1 MQNLNNK
8 RASECNILI
17 IDDEVLI
24 CSMLKNV
31 LESKYQVKTCNTG
44 KEAFALI
51 DSIDFDVVVTD
62 LKLPDMSGL
71 DVLRYAKGKDEYTE
85 VIVVTGFA
93 SLDSATLAI
102 NLGVYSYLMKPLS
115 IPVFQIQIE
124 RAIATRLFHL
134 KSIRLMQ
141 QSDNM
146 EPEAK
151 GHLSDITSLYF
162 FLRKLM
168 LSLEISEI
176 MRITLEEVNQKT
188 GAVLSVIGVN
198 LLGFSELYS
207 MPSMGDVD
215 EKKLWDL
222 FNKVYK
228 NTQQTIEMEFVN
240 NRKAPLYL
248 FKGKIGDPIDLD
260 SLYPVHV
267 PMMVT
272 DRAIGTLTV
281 FFQNKKMYSSDLN
294 LYLYVF
300 SSIVSSIVEHGYSA
314 LQARQQ
320 AKTDSLTGIANHRL
334 FHQTLEREIARA
346 NRKKGQFALILIDID
361 NFKNINDTYG
371 HQVGDAVIIDLTR
384 RISSIIRTG
393 DVLARYGGEEFGI
406 ILPDTDKFGVETL
419 ALRILA
425 LVSSTPLEYS
435 QHEINYTVSIGFV
448 VYDGGHPVKKDALI
462 EVADAALYESKRNGK
477 NRVSLG
483 LLTYENV

>member
-1 MQNLNNK
+1 MQNIANK
-8 RASECNILI
+8 RPSECNILI
-17 IDDEVLI
+17 VDDEVQI
-24 CSMLKNV
+24 SNMLKDV
-31 LESKYQVKTCNTG
+31 LKARYKVKVCQSG

-51 DSIDFDVVVTD
+51 DKIDFDVVVTD
-62 LKLPDMSGL
+62 LKLPDISGIE
-71 DVLRYAKGKDEYTE
+71 VLRYAKSKDEYTE
-85 VIVVTGFA
+85 VIVITGFA

-115 IPVFQIQIE
+115 LPVFMIQVE
-124 RAIATRLFHL
+124 RAVATRLFHL

-141 QSDNM
+141 QSDMM

-168 LSLEISEI
+168 LSLEVSEI

-188 GAVLSVIGVN
+188 GAMFSVICVN
-198 LLGFSELYS
+198 LLGFSELFA
-207 MPSMGDVD
+207 MPATGDFD
-215 EKKLWDL
+215 EKLLWELL
-222 FNKVYK
+222 FRFYK
-228 NTQQTIEMEFVN
+228 KGEQHIDWDKFI
-240 NRKAPLYL
+240 NREIPLYL
-248 FKGKIGDPIDLD
+248 FKGKQGESVDPA

-272 DRAIGTLTV
+272 DRPIGTLTV
-281 FFQNKKMYSSDLN
+281 FFEDPATSHQDQNLF
-294 LYLYVF
+294 LYVF

-346 NRKKGQFALILIDID
+346 NRRKGHFSLILIDID
-361 NFKNINDTYG
+361 NFKRINDTYG

-406 ILPDTDKFGVETL
+406 ILPDTDLFGAETL
-419 ALRILA
+419 ASRVLTS
-425 LVSSTPLEYS
+425 VSSSPLIYS
-435 QHEINYTVSIGFV
+435 QYEINYTVSIGFV
-448 VYDGGHPVKKDALI
+448 VYDGTEPVKKDHLI
-462 EVADAALYESKRNGK
+462 AVADAALYDSKRNGK

-483 LLTYENV
+483 HLTV

>member
-1 MQNLNNK
+1 MQNLQNK
-8 RASECNILI
+8 RLSECNILI
-17 IDDEVLI
+17 VDDEVLI
-24 CSMLKNV
+24 SKMLKEV
-31 LESKYQVKTCNTG
+31 LETRYKVKTCQNG
-44 KEAFALI
+44 KEAFSLI
-51 DSIDFDVVVTD
+51 DTIDFDVIVTD
-62 LKLPDMSGL
+62 LKLPDVSGI
-71 DVLRYAKGKDEYTE
+71 DVLRYAKSKDEYTE
-85 VIVVTGFA
+85 VIVITGFA

-115 IPVFQIQIE
+115 LPVFQIQVE
-124 RAIATRLFHL
+124 RAVATRLFHL

-141 QSDNM
+141 QSDKM

-168 LSLEISEI
+168 LSLEVSEI
-176 MRITLEEVNQKT
+176 MRITLEEVNQKV
-188 GAVLSVIGVN
+188 GALLSVICVN

-207 MPSMGDVD
+207 MPSTGTID
-215 EKKLWDL
+215 EKKLWEL
-222 FNKVYK
+222 LGKVYK
-228 NTQQTIEMEFVN
+228 NGEQNIDWEKFSNKKLPVCI
-240 NRKAPLYL
+240 
-248 FKGKIGDPIDLD
+248 FKGKQGESINYENLF
-260 SLYPVHV
+260 PVHV

-281 FFQNKKMYSSDLN
+281 FLKDPTRRDQDQN

-361 NFKNINDTYG
+361 NFKKINDTFG
-371 HQVGDAVIIDLTR
+371 HQVGDAVIIDLTK
-384 RISSIIRTG
+384 RISAIIRTG

-406 ILPDTDKFGVETL
+406 ILPDTDCFGAETL
-419 ALRILA
+419 ASRVLSS
-425 LVSSTPLEYS
+425 VSSSPLTYS
-435 QHEINYTVSIGFV
+435 QHLVNYTVSIGFI
-448 VYDGGHPVKKDALI
+448 VYNGADPMKKDQLI
-462 EVADAALYESKRNGK
+462 AVADAALYNSKRNGK

-483 LLTYENV
+483 HLTV